1 MLVFEEKW
9 EGNEFVIFWRYT
21 LNNTSRN
28 KSTFLFLGLPKAIF
42 RRKYMNNFDFS
53 VRAKTGFTLVNIP
66 YQFNLTLLFSEEG
79 KEIFKDI

>member
-21 LNNTSRN
+21 LNNTSRKK

-42 RRKYMNNFDFS
+42 RRNMNNFDFS
-53 VRAKTGFTLVNIP
+53 VRAKTGSTLVNIP

-79 KEIFKDI
+79 KEMFKGI

>member
-9 EGNEFVIFWRYT
+9 DGNEFLAVHFKQHFKKK
-21 LNNTSRN
+21 

-42 RRKYMNNFDFS
+42 RRNMNNFDFS
-53 VRAKTGFTLVNIP
+53 VRAKTGSTLVNIP

>member
-9 EGNEFVIFWRYT
+9 DGNEFLAVHFKQHFKKK
-21 LNNTSRN
+21 
-28 KSTFLFLGLPKAIF
+28 KSTFLFLGLPKVIF
-42 RRKYMNNFDFS
+42 RRNMNNFDFS